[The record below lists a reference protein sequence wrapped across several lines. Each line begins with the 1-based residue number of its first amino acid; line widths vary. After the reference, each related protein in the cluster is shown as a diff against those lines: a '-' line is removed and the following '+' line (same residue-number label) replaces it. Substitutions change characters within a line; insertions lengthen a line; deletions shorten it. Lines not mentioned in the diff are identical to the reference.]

1 MKKIL
6 GLTLLLMNTGIII
19 CQYIHPYDPVSL
31 PAYLENM
38 LTDQI
43 LDA

>member
-6 GLTLLLMNTGIII
+6 GLTLLLMNTGIIV
-19 CQYIHPYDPVSL
+19 CQYIHSYDPVSL
-31 PAYLENM
+31 PANLENM
-38 LTDQI
+38 RTGQI